1 MKKNKKEQ
9 KCSILLIISIIFL
22 IGTIV
27 LASYSLLMKQN
38 LEKDIKNLENDIQEN
53 KDLINNNEGEKTK
66 LENEYNKLQEELKD
80 KVDEY
85 NVWERIKEK
94 LVK

>member
-9 KCSILLIISIIFL
+9 KMSILLIISIIFL
-22 IGTIV
+22 IGTSVI
-27 LASYSLLMKQN
+27 ASYSLLKNMSI
-38 LEKDIKNLENDIQEN
+38 EKDIKKLENDIQEN
-53 KDLINNNEGEKTK
+53 NILISDNDNNKTI